1 MSYYCKVMTLKGYSE
16 VEDSYKIEEVCDAL
30 SNHIRVEILKVL
42 RENPVITIGD
52 LLREL
57 EKRGFKMSHASIRMH
72 IPKLVFS
79 GLVGKIKIDGKD
91 GVVLKK
97 DIRIYVKEV
106 EESEK

>member
-1 MSYYCKVMTLKGYSE
+1 MRDYEE
-16 VEDSYKIEEVCDAL
+16 VEDPYVVEDVADAI
-30 SNHIRVEILKVL
+30 SNHIRVMILEILRK
-42 RENPVITIGD
+42 RKEMTIGD

-57 EKRGFKMSHASIRMH
+57 ERKYSVKMTHGNVRVHLMKMAIKG
-72 IPKLVFS
+72 IVELV
-79 GLVGKIKIDGKD
+79 KIDGKD